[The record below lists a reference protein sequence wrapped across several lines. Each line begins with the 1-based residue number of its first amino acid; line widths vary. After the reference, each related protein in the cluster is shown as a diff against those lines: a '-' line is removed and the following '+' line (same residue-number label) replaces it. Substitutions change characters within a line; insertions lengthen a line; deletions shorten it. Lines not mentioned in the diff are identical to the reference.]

1 MARADS
7 AEEVVIVGGGQAGL
21 SVSYELS
28 QRGVS
33 HLVLERGRVGQ
44 TWRGRWDS
52 FCLVLPNWTL
62 QLPGHHYDGDQP
74 DAFMLRDDIVRY
86 LEGYAGKTSG
96 QIREGVEVSS
106 LDAVDS
112 GGFLLRTN
120 QGDLRAKKV
129 VLATGAYQKPH
140 RPPGAESL
148 PAGIHVIDAEGYSNP
163 DGLPDGAVLVV
174 GSGQTGCQ
182 IAEELRE
189 AGRET
194 YLACGKTPW
203 APRRIGGRDLVATL
217 IDIGFFEVTLS
228 NLPSPAGRLMGNPQ
242 ASGKRGG
249 HDLNYRTL
257 QAIGVQLLGRFTHAD
272 SRDAHFA
279 ADLAESV
286 AFGDARYSDARTGLA
301 EFCRNNGLDMPEMPD
316 PPPFDAS
323 APETVE
329 LSRLGAIVFTSGFR
343 PDYSR
348 WVNLPVFDDMGF
360 PVHREGASPEYPG
373 LYFVGVHFLR
383 KRKSSL
389 FFGVGEDAAIVA
401 QQVAG

>member
-62 QLPGHHYDGDQP
+62 QLPGHHYNGDQP
-74 DAFMLRDDIVRY
+74 DAFMPRDDIVRY
-86 LEGYAGKTSG
+86 LEGYASKTSG

-120 QGDLRAKKV
+120 QGDIQAKKV

-217 IDIGFFEVTLS
+217 IDIGFFEMTLG

-242 ASGKRGG
+242 ASGKGGG

-257 QAIGVQLLGRFTHAD
+257 QAIGVQLLGRFTSRRFKGRALCGRPRRVGGFRRCTLLRRPNRARGTLPQQRARHA
-272 SRDAHFA
+272 
-279 ADLAESV
+279 
-286 AFGDARYSDARTGLA
+286 GDARPATVRCFCARDRRVVAARSDR
-301 EFCRNNGLDMPEMPD
+301 FHVR
-316 PPPFDAS
+316 
-323 APETVE
+323 
-329 LSRLGAIVFTSGFR
+329 
-343 PDYSR
+343 
-348 WVNLPVFDDMGF
+348 F
-360 PVHREGASPEYPG
+360 PA
-373 LYFVGVHFLR
+373 
-383 KRKSSL
+383 
-389 FFGVGEDAAIVA
+389 
-401 QQVAG
+401 